1 LLGNAEVGPERQE
14 ELEFGLDIGALNNKL
29 ALDVTYY
36 IKSVEDLLLEADVP
50 WSTGF
55 ISEVTNAAELQNKG
69 IEIGANLQVVK
80 NSSLEWNTRLSWWK
94 NTAEVTKLLVP
105 SYTTGG
111 FADFLGQFRIQ
122 EGHSPTEIIGV
133 APNEPGLVVYGD
145 AEPDFQMSWFNTLTW
160 KNFDLAFLWH
170 WKEGGEAIN
179 LSTLLFDLGETTH
192 DFDEISLDPAGV
204 LGNGPY
210 RVSQIGVNT
219 GAIIEDASYIRL
231 REIGLYY
238 SLPDDMLKDVGLR
251 IGISATNLI
260 NIFDYNSYDPEIS
273 NFGSDGLST
282 QVEVNPF
289 PSSKRY
295 DFHIIA
301 EF

>member
-1 LLGNAEVGPERQE
+1 MRILHEPFVVLEYFLVAVLARQDGVRTMPV
-14 ELEFGLDIGALNNKL
+14 L
-29 ALDVTYY
+29 
-36 IKSVEDLLLEADVP
+36 SRQ
-50 WSTGF
+50 
-55 ISEVTNAAELQNKG
+55 LQLVAHYG
-69 IEIGANLQVVK
+69 TIRSHDGQPGRHPIGANEIRRHRLQWQ
-80 NSSLEWNTRLSWWK
+80 LYCE
-94 NTAEVTKLLVP
+94 
-105 SYTTGG
+105 G
-111 FADFLGQFRIQ
+111 F
-122 EGHSPTEIIGV
+122 
-133 APNEPGLVVYGD
+133 GD

-170 WKEGGEAIN
+170 WKKGGEAIN
-179 LSTLLFDLGETTH
+179 LSKLLFDLGETSS
-192 DFDEISLDPAGV
+192 DFDEIDLDPNGV

-219 GAIIEDASYIRL
+219 GALVEDASYIRL

-238 SLPDDMLKDVGLR
+238 SLPEDAIKDIGLR
-251 IGISATNLI
+251 FGVSATNLI
-260 NIFDYNSYDPEIS
+260 NIFDYNSYDPEVS

-282 QVEVNPF
+282 QLEVNPF